1 MKPVCFR
8 LGILALAAIQTA
20 TASAV
25 IFTSD
30 TTIASG
36 DATYDGQDLVISN
49 CVLTVDGPH
58 NFASVRVAGT
68 GSLTHSFDPS
78 GILSIFVSVTNESH
92 VLIGTTPTSLGNSNV
107 VLTSVVVA
115 DSTGTV
121 TYTNG
126 VDYTL
131 TGNADGSASLQRT
144 SDSTIPDGSQV
155 SVSYN
160 FFSGSTSAGLNL
172 VVAGDVVVEAGSM
185 INAAG
190 RGY

>member
-36 DATYDGQDLVISN
+36 DATYDGQDVVVSN

-68 GSLTHSFDPS
+68 GVLTHSPALSS
-78 GILSIFVSVTNESH
+78 GQVPAFVNVTNEPQ
-92 VLIGTTPTSLGNSNV
+92 VLAGTNVVSLNYGNV
-107 VLTSVVVA
+107 VLASVVVK
-115 DSTGTV
+115 DST
-121 TYTNG
+121 
-126 VDYTL
+126 
-131 TGNADGSASLQRT
+131 
-144 SDSTIPDGSQV
+144 
-155 SVSYN
+155 
-160 FFSGSTSAGLNL
+160 
-172 VVAGDVVVEAGSM
+172 
-185 INAAG
+185 
-190 RGY
+190 